1 MFSSILSR
9 DEAVKNNTSS
19 SDLIEIL
26 TEEKKNLEN
35 VVAAKTNEITKL
47 HSEQQ
52 MVSVQLF

>member
-1 MFSSILSR
+1 M
-9 DEAVKNNTSS
+9 KNNTSS